1 MLDFFKNC
9 NRKQDERPIQIIVQG
24 VGKDELTDALTEAML
39 RVEKEKERK
48 KLEEKPP
55 VDNSQQQKIAIWK
68 TLWMIICNK
77 ENQKGDKT
85 AILFSDIMASLF
97 NFFAICS
104 ILFFVIMVYTAI
116 CLLEWHADI
125 LTNLVQ
131 GFFVFVLLVMALAIA
146 LIFRVIANDIKAE
159 KDRNYIVTLFFGF
172 ISLASLIVAVVEL
185 V

>member
-1 MLDFFKNC
+1 MIDFFKNC

-39 RVEKEKERK
+39 RVEEEKERR
-48 KLEEKPP
+48 EAEKA
-55 VDNSQQQKIAIWK
+55 VDNTQHQKK
-68 TLWMIICNK
+68 ETGFLKKVWMIICNK
-77 ENQKGDKT
+77 ETQSGNKT
-85 AILFSDIMASLF
+85 AVLFSDIMASFF

-104 ILFFVIMVYTAI
+104 LLFFGIVVYTSI
-116 CLLEWHADI
+116 CLLEWHTDI
-125 LTNLVQ
+125 LVNLVQ
-131 GFFVFVLLVMALAIA
+131 GFFVFMLLVMALAIA
-146 LIFRVIANDIKAE
+146 LIFRAIANDIKAE